1 MALTKKVP
9 KAYYPICVS
18 LHPKTVRVVRFP
30 MSSDDAIKKFV
41 EAETARD
48 AALTVDRVVRRFGEL
63 DSSDAKTLLWNYA
76 QANSSN
82 IRICYKNGKVANFS
96 PSQCNFLCTTKLRS
110 TSANSE
116 AETTIADF

>member
-1 MALTKKVP
+1 
-9 KAYYPICVS
+9 
-18 LHPKTVRVVRFP
+18 

-76 QANSSN
+76 QAN
-82 IRICYKNGKVANFS
+82 
-96 PSQCNFLCTTKLRS
+96 
-110 TSANSE
+110 
-116 AETTIADF
+116 

>member
-1 MALTKKVP
+1 
-9 KAYYPICVS
+9 
-18 LHPKTVRVVRFP
+18 

-82 IRICYKNGKVANFS
+82 IRICYKNGKVAN
-96 PSQCNFLCTTKLRS
+96 
-110 TSANSE
+110 
-116 AETTIADF
+116 